1 MFHQTETDTMG
12 AIKTETAETTSRPT
26 LIRLD
31 RVKARTC
38 LSRSTIYAY
47 IREGRFPEPIAL
59 SDRCV
64 AWIEGEIDAWIAE
77 RIASRRGA

>member
-1 MFHQTETDTMG
+1 MG
-12 AIKTETAETTSRPT
+12 ANKTEDGRDHEPPT

-47 IREGRFPEPIAL
+47 MREGRFPEPLAL

-77 RIASRRGA
+77 RIANRRGA